1 MKKKLLSVFVC
12 LMLCLLLLPLAAQRA
27 EAQEYDHIR
36 EYDVTVQA
44 NAEDG
49 SLTITADF
57 EWEAVE
63 AFPYGEKLKIGIPNG
78 SIRDVTPLTDNIE
91 RLDYDN
97 SYMYVYPN
105 TGYDDGEVFH
115 FAFSWTQEYMYTLGE
130 DGSVTYEY
138 TPGWFDEI
146 SIDRMQLRWFN
157 PEGVTAESVVADY
170 DEGEWEK
177 EGKAMVGTGLPYGA
191 KVTLTAVYTDWPNEL
206 FFENSADNLPPEYNS
221 YGGDYY
227 EDEDDN
233 ALLGFIVLLVIVV
246 IYIVIRSQNDGYS
259 GGFGTHYVYVGG
271 LWYPSGHD
279 GKPKPGSVGTKT
291 KPQPPRSSSGGF
303 GGGSRGGGFGGG
315 GFGGG
320 SRGGGF
326 GGGGFGGGGGHCACA
341 SSCAC
346 ACACA
351 CAGGGRAGCSAKNLY
366 GAVHLSEELTEELK
380 Q

>member
-1 MKKKLLSVFVC
+1 MKKKLLSVFTC
-12 LMLCLLLLPLAAQRA
+12 LMLCLLLFPLTAQRA

-36 EYDVTVQA
+36 EYGVKVQA

-49 SLTITADF
+49 SLTITAGF

-63 AFPYGEKLKIGIPNG
+63 DLPYGQELKIGIPNG

-91 RLDYDN
+91 SLDYDN
-97 SYMYVYPN
+97 SYMYVYLKDS
-105 TGYDDGEVFH
+105 YDAGEIFN
-115 FAFSWTQEYMYTLGE
+115 FSYSWTQEYMYTLGE

-146 SIDRMQLRWFN
+146 RVDRMQLSWFN
-157 PEGVTAESVVADY
+157 PDGVTAQSVTASHTA
-170 DEGEWEK
+170 GEWEK
-177 EGKAMVGTGLPYGA
+177 EGKSLVGTDLPYGA
-191 KVTLTAVYTDWPNEL
+191 KATLTAVYTDWPTDL
-206 FFENSADNLPPEYNS
+206 GWENSAGNLPPEYEGH
-221 YGGDYY
+221 GGGGYY
-227 EDEDDN
+227 EDDDTGD
-233 ALLGFIVLLVIVV
+233 ALLGFIVLVIIIVIV
-246 IYIVIRSQNDGYS
+246 ICIKASNDGYS

-291 KPQPPRSSSGGF
+291 KPSPPRSHSSSSGGF
-303 GGGSRGGGFGGG
+303 GGGSRGGGFS
-315 GFGGG
+315 G
-320 SRGGGF
+320 S
-326 GGGGFGGGGGHCACA
+326 GFGGGGGHCACA

-366 GAVHLSEELTEELK
+366 GAVHLSEELTEELN